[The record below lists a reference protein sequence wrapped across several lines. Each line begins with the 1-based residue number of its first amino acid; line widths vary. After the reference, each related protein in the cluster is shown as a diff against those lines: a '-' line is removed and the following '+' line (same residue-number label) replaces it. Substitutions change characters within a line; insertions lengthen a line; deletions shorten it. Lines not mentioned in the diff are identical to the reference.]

1 MGIGT
6 LQEALRNDS
15 TTAVEQGL
23 TAKDLKQELSG
34 DVGDRMKERKVII
47 ITLDYGKRP
56 EVEFQGFWNG
66 KLVHNAMNA
75 ISRAYRLL
83 RHKNIRVN
91 ANTPNQME
99 DGDVTQK

>member
-1 MGIGT
+1 MIGT
-6 LQEALRNDS
+6 LQEALKDDS
-15 TTAVEQGL
+15 TTAVEQEL

-34 DVGDRMKERKVII
+34 NVGDRMKERKVIV